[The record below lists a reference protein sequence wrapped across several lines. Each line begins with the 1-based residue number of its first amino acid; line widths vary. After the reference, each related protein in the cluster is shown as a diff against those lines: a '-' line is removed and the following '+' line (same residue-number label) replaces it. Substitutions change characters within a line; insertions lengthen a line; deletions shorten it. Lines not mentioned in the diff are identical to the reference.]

1 MRWVLALHLALT
13 SILLTACGAVS
24 VGFVSNPQVPSS
36 TISGAINSVSLE
48 STNDAH
54 GNPSPITTVSF
65 LNGGLNNTVTFCGD
79 QRIRFRVGLVV
90 RVEFSQGITTQG
102 AGVCAVLLNVTLIG

>member
-1 MRWVLALHLALT
+1 MRWVLALQLAIT

-36 TISGAINSVSLE
+36 TISGTVNSVFLG
-48 STNDAH
+48 TINDAN

-65 LNGGLNNTVTFCGD
+65 LNGGLNNTVSFCGD
-79 QRIRFRVGLVV
+79 QRPRFRIGLVV
-90 RVEFSQGITTQG
+90 RVEFSQGISTQG
-102 AGVCAVLLNVTLIG
+102 AGVCAVLLNVTLIT